1 MIQENWG
8 NGIED
13 WGILGFEARVV
24 VQEHFAVTFEFLV
37 SALNRLVGKY
47 SGKTPTASGRVVKL

>member
-13 WGILGFEARVV
+13 WGILGFGARVV
-24 VQEHFAVTFEFLV
+24 VEEHFAAMFEFLV
-37 SALNRLVGKY
+37 SALNR
-47 SGKTPTASGRVVKL
+47 